1 MDEEEL
7 WMPAD
12 DETIRGALDTLRWRT
27 EALPLADV
35 RFVKAR
41 GKSRR
46 RRAFVVGATATAAA
60 VAVVGIA
67 GFNALGPNQALDLS
81 PATPPTTS
89 TSTTSTRSA
98 ALPPLG
104 GSLPVLAE
112 WQRVLG
118 TIKVD
123 RGQTVDAGAI
133 HDTTDA
139 PELAGMYLGQGNS
152 SACPV
157 ASPGT
162 PLRTDVVKASP
173 PVHANQGV
181 YYALSADAGN
191 TAAAAAVRE
200 LVNCQVTKVKV
211 EADASWPKVFSSHTA
226 NSHTWYVV
234 AHQGALTTLIT
245 VNTEGS
251 GPRLP
256 LEQVQVL
263 ASIAQQRLVQVELSP
278 ATPLRPSASAT
289 TQADPSPA
297 TTQTAR

>member
-1 MDEEEL
+1 M
-7 WMPAD
+7 
-12 DETIRGALDTLRWRT
+12 
-27 EALPLADV
+27 
-35 RFVKAR
+35 
-41 GKSRR
+41 
-46 RRAFVVGATATAAA
+46 
-60 VAVVGIA
+60 
-67 GFNALGPNQALDLS
+67 
-81 PATPPTTS
+81 
-89 TSTTSTRSA
+89 
-98 ALPPLG
+98 
-104 GSLPVLAE
+104 LAE

-157 ASPGT
+157 ASPGA

-181 YYALSADAGN
+181 FYALSADAGN

-226 NSHTWYVV
+226 NSYTWYVV

-263 ASIAQQRLVQVELSP
+263 ASIAQQRLVQVGLRP

-289 TQADPSPA
+289 TQTDPGPA

>member
-1 MDEEEL
+1 MDDEEL
-7 WMPAD
+7 WTPAD
-12 DETIRGALDTLRWRT
+12 DESIRSALNTLRR
-27 EALPLADV
+27 ESQALPLSDV
-35 RFVKAR
+35 RFIKAR
-41 GKSRR
+41 GNSRR
-46 RRAFVVGATATAAA
+46 RRSFVVGAAAA
-60 VAVVGIA
+60 VAAVAVGVV
-67 GFNALGPNQALDLS
+67 GFNAFWINPAPGVS
-81 PATPPTTS
+81 PAAP
-89 TSTTSTRSA
+89 STTATRSVA
-98 ALPPLG
+98 PLLRG

-133 HDTTDA
+133 HDTTAA

-157 ASPGT
+157 ASPGA

-181 YYALSADAGN
+181 YDASSADAGN
-191 TAAAAAVRE
+191 TAATAAVRE
-200 LVNCQVTKVKV
+200 LLNCQVTRVKV

-226 NSHTWYVV
+226 TGYTWYVV

-245 VNTEGS
+245 VNTEGR

-256 LEQVQVL
+256 MEQVQVL
-263 ASIAQQRLVQVELSP
+263 ASIAQQRLVQVSSGR
-278 ATPLRPSASAT
+278 PLR
-289 TQADPSPA
+289 
-297 TTQTAR
+297 